1 MGDNVARGTTVSAA
15 DAAHHGLHPDG
26 QTRAAVVTLLVED
39 GPLTAGEIGERLG
52 ISAAGVRRHLD
63 ALLSGGD
70 IEEASSAFGPR
81 GGRGR
86 PAKWFQ
92 LTAAGRGK
100 LRHAY
105 DDLAGAAM
113 RKINDIA
120 GADAVAEFARE
131 RVEKIVAGI
140 TPATDAASVATTVS
154 EIADA
159 LTSAGYAANTRE
171 VGTGVQICQHHCP
184 VAHVAAEFP
193 QLCEAETAVFTE
205 LLGTHVQRLA
215 TIANG
220 DCACTTHVPLVG
232 VAGSTDLELSHPD
245 PTHPD
250 PPPAPPDQD
259 VATAEDAGPTPI
271 SSTPNSTTPTRDA
284 QPASARHTTSRK
296 ASR

>member
-1 MGDNVARGTTVSAA
+1 MRNDTTLSADGVSEYGADGLAVAQ
-15 DAAHHGLHPDG
+15 HDG
-26 QTRAAVVTLLVED
+26 QTRAAVVSLLVDD
-39 GPLTAGEIGERLG
+39 GPLTASDIADRLG

-63 ALLSGGD
+63 GLVAAGD
-70 IEEASSAFGPR
+70 VEIASSGFGQR
-81 GGRGR
+81 GARGR

-113 RKINDIA
+113 RKLRDL
-120 GADAVAEFARE
+120 GGSDAVAEFARD
-131 RVEKIVAGI
+131 RVERIVTGVRS
-140 TPATDAASVATTVS
+140 TETSGSVTETVG

-159 LTSAGYAANTRE
+159 LTSAGYSANTRE
-171 VGTGVQICQHHCP
+171 VGAGLQICQHHCP

-193 QLCEAETAVFTE
+193 ELCEAETAVFTE

-220 DCACTTHVPLVG
+220 DCVCTTHVPL
-232 VAGSTDLELSHPD
+232 P
-245 PTHPD
+245 HPD
-250 PPPAPPDQD
+250 PPPDALAAPSVVLRSAAP
-259 VATAEDAGPTPI
+259 VLPSAAP
-271 SSTPNSTTPTRDA
+271 SSTSDA
-284 QPASARHTTSRK
+284 QPASARPTTSRK